1 MNNTHKPILLDRAS
15 ALSFYFAFKAIIDK
29 ALIMIIIK
37 STIKQRRTVVAF
49 CSYSSS
55 VINDGSTLVDNAFI
69 NEFMPQAP
77 AEFVKVYLYGL
88 SLCTSPNQDYN
99 TSDSAAAFLSVD
111 EDDILSAYEYWQ
123 EMGIVQIICKRPLEV
138 KYLPLK
144 NRSGS
149 SKIRTKGKYTEF
161 NKQVQDIISGRMI
174 KPIEYNEYYYLIESV
189 HFEPEALI
197 MIIKYCTVLKG
208 ENVGYA
214 YISAVAR
221 SFASDNIKSTTAV
234 EQKLLEQEKS
244 TAEIKQVLDA
254 LGLKRAADIEERNQ
268 YLKWTNKFG
277 FSHPVIIEVAKSL
290 KKNGGVGKLD
300 NLLTKYYE
308 QRLFTM
314 QEIAEYSA
322 LRDQMFEIAKNISRN
337 LGLYY
342 QNLENVVETY
352 VAQWLQKGYMAD
364 TLELISHYCFR
375 YSYRSLESM
384 NDVVNKFYKLGLITV
399 EAINQYT
406 SGIVIADQAIK
417 EVLDA
422 CKLLRSVTSSDRDF
436 YKTWTSVWGFSQ
448 DAILLV
454 AAKSVGTLGP
464 ISYMNK
470 ILSTLHSQNK
480 FSPAD
485 VKAYLAKS
493 ATTSTDSSKIEKHEY
508 TKQELDAL
516 FDSLD
521 DIEV

>member
-1 MNNTHKPILLDRAS
+1 M
-15 ALSFYFAFKAIIDK
+15 
-29 ALIMIIIK
+29 
-37 STIKQRRTVVAF
+37 AF

-55 VINDGSTLVDNAFI
+55 VTWEGSTLIDNVFI

-88 SLCTSPNQDYN
+88 SLCSSPNQDYN
-99 TSDSAAAFLSVD
+99 SADSASAFLSMS
-111 EDDILSAYEYWQ
+111 EDDILSAFDYWQ

-161 NKQVQDIISGRMI
+161 NKQVQEIISGRMI
-174 KPIEYNEYYYLIESV
+174 KPIEFNEYYYLIESV

-208 ENVGYA
+208 ENVGYP

-221 SFASDNIKSTTAV
+221 SFASDKIKSTTAV

-244 TAEIKQVLDA
+244 TVEIKQVLDA
-254 LGLKRAADIEERNQ
+254 LGLKRTADIEERNQ
-268 YLKWTNKFG
+268 YLKWTTKFG
-277 FSHPVIIEVAKSL
+277 FNHSVIIEVAKSL
-290 KKNGGVGKLD
+290 KKNGGINKLD
-300 NLLTKYYE
+300 TLLSKYYE
-308 QRLFTM
+308 QRLFTP

-322 LRDQMFEIAKNISRN
+322 LRDEMFEIAKNISRN

-352 VAQWLQKGYMAD
+352 VAEWVKKGYTQD

-384 NDVVNKFYKLGLITV
+384 NDVVNKFYKLGLISV
-399 EAINQYT
+399 DAINQYT
-406 SGIVIADQAIK
+406 SGIVSADQAIK
-417 EVLDA
+417 EVLEA
-422 CKLLRSVTSSDRDF
+422 CSLLRSVTSSDRDF
-436 YKTWTSVWGFSQ
+436 YKTWTTTWGFGQ
-448 DAILLV
+448 DAILCV
-454 AAKSVGTLGP
+454 AKKSVGTLGP

-480 FSPAD
+480 HALAD
-485 VKAYLAKS
+485 VNAYLS
-493 ATTSTDSSKIEKHEY
+493 NNNTSTADTNRIEKHEY

>member
-1 MNNTHKPILLDRAS
+1 M
-15 ALSFYFAFKAIIDK
+15 
-29 ALIMIIIK
+29 
-37 STIKQRRTVVAF
+37 AF

-55 VINDGSTLVDNAFI
+55 IIQDGNTIIDNAFI

-99 TSDSAAAFLSVD
+99 TADSTAAFLSCS
-111 EDDILSAYEYWQ
+111 EDDILAAYEYWQ

-174 KPIEYNEYYYLIESV
+174 KPIEFNEYYYLIESH

-197 MIIKYCTVLKG
+197 MIIKYCTMLKG
-208 ENVGYA
+208 DNVGYA

-221 SFASDNIKSTTAV
+221 SFGNENIKSSTAV

-244 TAEIKQVLDA
+244 TAEIKQVLDS
-254 LGLKRAADIEERNQ
+254 LGLKRAADIEERNA
-268 YLKWTNKFG
+268 YLKWTTKFG
-277 FSHPVIIEVAKSL
+277 FSHPVILEVAKSL
-290 KKNGGVGKLD
+290 KKNGGIHKLD
-300 NLLTKYYE
+300 GLLCKYYE

-314 QEIAEYSA
+314 QEIAEYSEH
-322 LRDQMFEIAKNISRN
+322 RDQMFEIAKTVSKN

-352 VAQWLQKGYMAD
+352 VSDWIKKGYNAE

-375 YSYRSLESM
+375 YSFRSLESM
-384 NDVVNKFYKLGLITV
+384 NDVVSKFYKLGLVSV

-406 SGIVIADQAIK
+406 ADILSTDKYIK
-417 EVLDA
+417 EVLDS
-422 CKLLRSVTSSDRDF
+422 CGLLRTVNSSDREF
-436 YKTWTSVWGFSQ
+436 YKTWTNIWNFDQ
-448 DAILLV
+448 NAILCV
-454 AAKSVGTLGP
+454 ARKSVGKSGP
-464 ISYMNK
+464 IAYMNK
-470 ILSTLHSQNK
+470 ILSSLHSQNK
-480 FSPAD
+480 HSLAD
-485 VKAYLAKS
+485 VQSYVETTQVGS
-493 ATTSTDSSKIEKHEY
+493 AAEQNYIKHEY

>member
-1 MNNTHKPILLDRAS
+1 M
-15 ALSFYFAFKAIIDK
+15 FIINY
-29 ALIMIIIK
+29 
-37 STIKQRRTVVAF
+37 IKQRRIIVAF

-55 VINDGSTLVDNAFI
+55 LSWEGSTLVDNVFI

-77 AEFVKVYLYGL
+77 SDFVKVYLYGL
-88 SLCTSPNQDYN
+88 SLCNTPNQDYN
-99 TSDSAAAFLSVD
+99 TSDSASAFLSMG

-123 EMGIVQIICKRPLEV
+123 EMGIVQIICKRPLEI

-149 SKIRTKGKYTEF
+149 SKIRSKGKYSDF
-161 NKQVQDIISGRMI
+161 NKQVQDILSGRMI
-174 KPIEYNEYYYLIESV
+174 KPIEFNEYYYLIESV

-221 SFASDNIKSTTAV
+221 SFANDNIKSTTAV

-254 LGLKRAADIEERNQ
+254 LGLKRTADIEERNQ
-268 YLKWTNKFG
+268 YIKWTTKFG
-277 FSHPVIIEVAKSL
+277 FGHSVILEVAKSL
-290 KKNGGVGKLD
+290 KKNGGIAKLD
-300 NLLTKYYE
+300 ALLTKYYE
-308 QRLFTM
+308 QHLFTM
-314 QEIAEYSA
+314 QDIAEYSS
-322 LRDQMFEIAKNISRN
+322 LREQMFETAKNVSKN

-352 VAQWLQKGYMAD
+352 VAPWIQKGYNQA
-364 TLELISHYCFR
+364 TLEQISNYCFK

-384 NDVVNKFYKLGLITV
+384 NDVVNKFYKLGLISV

-406 SGIVIADQAIK
+406 ASQIATDLAIK

-422 CKLLRSVTSSDRDF
+422 CGIIRSVNSRDREF
-436 YKTWTSVWGFSQ
+436 YKTWNSVWGFEHKS
-448 DAILLV
+448 ILC
-454 AAKSVGTLGP
+454 AGTKSVGKVNPMIYT
-464 ISYMNK
+464 NK
-470 ILSTLHSQNK
+470 ILSMLHNQNK
-480 FSPAD
+480 HSLSD
-485 VKAYLAKS
+485 VQGYV
-493 ATTSTDSSKIEKHEY
+493 DNGMEYSKPRELDYMHHEY
-508 TKQELDAL
+508 TKTELDAL

>member
-1 MNNTHKPILLDRAS
+1 
-15 ALSFYFAFKAIIDK
+15 
-29 ALIMIIIK
+29 
-37 STIKQRRTVVAF
+37 
-49 CSYSSS
+49 
-55 VINDGSTLVDNAFI
+55 
-69 NEFMPQAP
+69 MPQAP

-99 TSDSAAAFLSVD
+99 TCDSAAAFLSCS

-123 EMGIVQIICKRPLEV
+123 EMGIIQIICKRPLEV

-149 SKIRTKGKYTEF
+149 SKIRTKGKYSEF
-161 NKQVQDIISGRMI
+161 NKQVQEIISGRMI
-174 KPIEYNEYYYLIESV
+174 KPIEFNEYYYLIESL

-208 ENVGYA
+208 ENIGYA
-214 YISAVAR
+214 YIGAVAR
-221 SFASDNIKSTTAV
+221 SFANDNIKSTTAV

-244 TAEIKQVLDA
+244 TAEIKQVLDT
-254 LGLKRAADIEERNQ
+254 LGLKRAADIDERNQ

-277 FSHPVIIEVAKSL
+277 FSHNVIIEVAKSI

-308 QRLFTM
+308 QHLFTM
-314 QEIAEYSA
+314 QEISEYCS
-322 LRDQMFEIAKNISRN
+322 LREQMFEIAKNISKN

-352 VAQWLQKGYMAD
+352 VSEWIKKGYNSE

-384 NDVVNKFYKLGLITV
+384 NDVIQKFYKLGLISV

-406 SGIVIADQAIK
+406 ASIVSADQAIK

-422 CKLLRSVTSSDRDF
+422 CNLLRSVTSSDREF
-436 YKTWTSVWGFSQ
+436 YKTWTTVWGFSHN
-448 DAILLV
+448 AIMCV
-454 AAKSVGTLGP
+454 AKKAVGAFGP
-464 ISYMNK
+464 VSYMNK

-480 FSPAD
+480 HSEAD
-485 VKAYLAKS
+485 VKAYLQ
-493 ATTSTDSSKIEKHEY
+493 STNTAEQSQTNHLKHNY
-508 TKQELDAL
+508 TNEELNAI

>member
-1 MNNTHKPILLDRAS
+1 M
-15 ALSFYFAFKAIIDK
+15 
-29 ALIMIIIK
+29 
-37 STIKQRRTVVAF
+37 AF

-55 VINDGSTLVDNAFI
+55 VINEGSTLVDNVFI

-77 AEFVKVYLYGL
+77 AEFVKVYLFGL
-88 SLCTSPNQDYN
+88 ALCSSPNQDYN
-99 TSDSAAAFLSVD
+99 TADSASAFLSVA
-111 EDDILSAYEYWQ
+111 EEDILSAYEYWQ

-144 NRSGS
+144 SRSGS

-174 KPIEYNEYYYLIESV
+174 KPIEFNEYYYLIESV

-197 MIIKYCTVLKG
+197 MIIKYCTMLKG

-244 TAEIKQVLDA
+244 TAEIKQVLDT

-268 YLKWTNKFG
+268 YLKWTTKFG
-277 FSHPVIIEVAKSL
+277 FNHSVIIEVAKNL
-290 KKNGGVGKLD
+290 KKNGGFGKLD
-300 NLLTKYYE
+300 TQLSKYYE

-322 LRDQMFEIAKNISRN
+322 LRDQMFEIAKTISRN

-352 VAQWLQKGYMAD
+352 VSEWLKKGYTGD

-406 SGIVIADQAIK
+406 SGIVIADQSIK
-417 EVLDA
+417 EVLEA
-422 CKLLRSVTSSDRDF
+422 CNLLRSVTSSDRDF
-436 YKTWTSVWGFSQ
+436 YKTWTTVWGFAQ
-448 DAILLV
+448 DAILCV
-454 AAKSVGTLGP
+454 AKKSVGTIGP

-480 FSPAD
+480 HSASD
-485 VKAYLAKS
+485 VASYLAK
-493 ATTSTDSSKIEKHEY
+493 TSTTATETNKIEKHEY